1 MASQLHLPMINGTR
15 NHTIKICSPTVNG
28 IITKGIVELFR
39 EVDNEACVLV
49 YILLWCKGEYI
60 RCLFTFVLRVEVD
73 TVYRK
78 S

>member
-1 MASQLHLPMINGTR
+1 MDHYSDGPSHFIVDKGPGR
-15 NHTIKICSPTVNG
+15 TV
-28 IITKGIVELFR
+28 IFLSELFR
-39 EVDNEACVLV
+39 EVDNEACILV